1 MRAGGI
7 VLVVLACSS
16 VCFGQLSAEEA
27 YQKLQEKQ
35 RQQRAAVAASQPAS
49 PATHPTQA
57 ARGKL
62 LHDGWTALMG
72 HRYAVAVPIFDKA
85 VLLNSKD
92 SVALQGRGICRYQL
106 KQYKQADK
114 DVEQAYGFAGKGSSS
129 GTPRQLLIA
138 LAATSSMNDNPMRA
152 VRLLRG
158 TMESLEQESKL
169 DEQLQNFL
177 GIALSKTSPQARKQ
191 PYFQESLKYY
201 MEYDQKLAQEKK
213 DSTARWGT
221 QWIEL
226 GTAEKKWTAY
236 QTAAAEVDQAAS
248 AHDHSLL
255 ALDQAKELMIELHG
269 LRLHSDEER
278 IRWTNQYKQAIAGE
292 AGAKNRL
299 AKAVDRLSKV
309 EKPPFPDRIEYDWKE
324 PQ

>member
-7 VLVVLACSS
+7 VLVVLSCSTI
-16 VCFGQLSAEEA
+16 CFGQLSTEEA

-35 RQQRAAVAASQPAS
+35 RQERAAAASHPSNPSTRPA
-49 PATHPTQA
+49 QA

-62 LHDGWTALMG
+62 LHDAWATLTA
-72 HRYAVAVPIFDKA
+72 HRYAVAIPMFDKA
-85 VLLNSKD
+85 ILLDAKD
-92 SVALQGRGICRYQL
+92 SVGLEGRGICRYEL

-114 DVEQAYGFAGKGSSS
+114 DVEQAYSFAGKGSSA
-129 GTPRQLLIA
+129 GTPRQLLVA

-169 DEQLQNFL
+169 DEQLQNYL
-177 GIALSKTSPQARKQ
+177 GIALSKTNAQARKQ

-213 DSTARWGT
+213 DNTARWGT
-221 QWIEL
+221 QWIDL
-226 GTAEKKWTAY
+226 GTAERKWNAY
-236 QTAAAEVDQAAS
+236 QTAAAETDQAAS

-278 IRWTNQYKQAIAGE
+278 IRWTRQYKQAIAGE
-292 AGAKNRL
+292 EGARIRL
-299 AKAVDRLSKV
+299 AKAVDHLSKV
-309 EKPPFPDRIEYDWKE
+309 EKPPFPDRIEYDWRE

>member
-7 VLVVLACSS
+7 VLVVLLCSAL
-16 VCFGQLSAEEA
+16 CFGQLSTEEA
-27 YQKLQEKQ
+27 YQKLKEKQ
-35 RQQRAAVAASQPAS
+35 KQERAAAASRPS
-49 PATHPTQA
+49 GPSTRPSQA

-62 LHDGWTALMG
+62 LHDGWNALMA
-72 HRYAVAVPIFDKA
+72 HRYAVAIPMFDKA
-85 VLLNSKD
+85 ILTDPKD
-92 SVALQGRGICRYQL
+92 SVALEGRGLCRYEL

-114 DVEQAYGFAGKGSSS
+114 DVEQAYSFAGKGSST
-129 GTPRQLLIA
+129 GTPRQLVIA

-158 TMESLEQESKL
+158 MMESLEQQSKL

-177 GIALSKTSPQARKQ
+177 GIALAKTNAQARKQ

-213 DSTARWGT
+213 DNTARWGT
-221 QWIEL
+221 QWIEV

-292 AGAKNRL
+292 AGARNRL
-299 AKAVDRLSKV
+299 AKAVDHLNRV